1 MVDNHFKI
9 PYKDK
14 ELSVTMSALYL
25 HDGIG

>member
-1 MVDNHFKI
+1 MINNHFKI

-14 ELSVTMSALYL
+14 ELSVTMNALYL